1 MLDKIK
7 ENPELQNLNVVVVG
21 SGYVGLP
28 LAVLR
33 TLQGATVSV
42 VDINEEK
49 IRKLQNGKP
58 PFYEKGL
65 PELLTE
71 AIDTKR
77 ISFHTSLADVV
88 GNADVIYSCV
98 GTPQKEDGSAN
109 LVALD
114 DISKKIGQNIRDG
127 QKILVIQTS
136 TVPPGTTRKLYKN
149 ITSNISDNVKTYEVV
164 VSDRPEFLQQ
174 GKAFKDNLEYDRKVT
189 ALFPDMDWA
198 RNLITHLE
206 DTNPKAPFIFLTNL
220 ESAELVKYASNA
232 FLANKISFANEIAEW
247 ADMVNAD
254 VNSVME
260 GVGLDR
266 RVMDSFFGAG
276 LGWAGGCFP
285 KDTKAFEYEMN
296 SSGGKSVLNSATIK
310 RNKRQ
315 IELFVERIKNYF
327 DGSLKNKAVAAAGVS
342 FKPETDFVYPSQ
354 SVDVV
359 EKLLEEGAKVK
370 VYDPVALDNF
380 KKLEIADHKN
390 LKVVSS
396 VEEMLKDADV
406 YTLLT
411 EWDVFVDFDLKKV
424 KDLMKG
430 NVIFDGRNALDS
442 DIANEVGF
450 EYFGIGRR

>member
-7 ENPELQNLNVVVVG
+7 ENPNLKDLNVVVVG

-42 VDINEEK
+42 VDIDEEK
-49 IRKLQNGKP
+49 IKKLQEGHP

-65 PELLTE
+65 PELLSK
-71 AIDTKR
+71 AIETGR
-77 ISFHTSLADVV
+77 ISFHTSLSDVV
-88 GNADVIYSCV
+88 GNANAVYSCV

-114 DISKKIGQNIRDG
+114 DIGKKIGQNLKNG

-136 TVPPGTTRKLYKN
+136 TVPPGTTRKLYEN
-149 ITSNISDNVKTYEVV
+149 ITKNISDDVKNYEVV

-174 GKAFKDNLEYDRKVT
+174 GKAFQDNLEYDRKV
-189 ALFPDMDWA
+189 AAIFPELDWA
-198 RNLITHLE
+198 RDLILDLE
-206 DTNPKAPFIFLTNL
+206 DTNPDAPFIFLTNL

-254 VNSVME
+254 VVSVME

-266 RVMDSFFGAG
+266 RIMGSFFRAG

-285 KDTKAFEYEMN
+285 KDVKALEFAMKDL
-296 SSGGKSVLNSATIK
+296 GGNPLVNTAVIK
-310 RNKRQ
+310 RNERQ
-315 IELFVERIKNYF
+315 VELFVERVQNYF
-327 DGSLKNKAVAAAGVS
+327 DGSLEGKVVAAAGVS
-342 FKPETDFVYPSQ
+342 FKPDTDFVYPSQ

-359 EKLLEEGAKVK
+359 EELLNVGAKVK
-370 VYDPVALDNF
+370 VFDPVALDNF
-380 KKLEIADHKN
+380 KKLEISNHEN
-390 LKVVSS
+390 LEIVSS
-396 VEEMLKDADV
+396 VEDMFKDADV

-411 EWDVFVDFDLKKV
+411 EWDIFIEFDLKEAK
-424 KDLMKG
+424 KLMNG
-430 NVIFDGRNALDS
+430 NVIFDGRNAIDAES
-442 DIANEVGF
+442 AKEAGF